1 MPSPHPLPRSLGQR
15 IGTLVR
21 DILEAAVLAVGLFL
35 ALQYSLQNPVVE
47 GDSMEPNFVDRQW
60 LLVSKLAYR
69 NHPPERGDVIVFH
82 APDQP
87 GQDFI
92 KRVVGLP
99 GETVRLQQGRVSID
113 GRLLPEP
120 WSPRFDSEDFG
131 PYTVPPD
138 SVFVLGDNRRVS
150 NDSRRWEGIGAA
162 LANRQIVGEAWLTV
176 WPPELWGS
184 ANPVAA
190 SAAAP

>member
-35 ALQYSLQNPVVE
+35 ALQYSLQNTVVE

>member
-1 MPSPHPLPRSLGQR
+1 MPAQHPLPRTLGQR
-15 IGTLVR
+15 LGTLVR

-35 ALQYSLQNPVVE
+35 ALQYSLQNTVVE